1 MVYII
6 ELKILSLM
14 YNLQDKRVG
23 KKAEK
28 KVFYV
33 CTHVWGALYCTS
45 IYFSSLISCVKEMSK
60 PSTSPNAPKIKQ
72 SELTR
77 DMDGVPIK
85 FLKVSLD

>member
-1 MVYII
+1 
-6 ELKILSLM
+6 
-14 YNLQDKRVG
+14 
-23 KKAEK
+23 
-28 KVFYV
+28 
-33 CTHVWGALYCTS
+33 
-45 IYFSSLISCVKEMSK
+45 MSK